1 MKIISIIL
9 LFTLFSCRTA
19 EFHLKKF
26 HQKGGQIHCDID
38 TIKVEKIIKRKDGKD
53 SLIYRD
59 SIYTVY
65 KTEIVTRWKTRIEYK
80 TLVKIEKEK
89 TKQIKSENEKQIDIV
104 KSQEKPFP
112 WWILIWAISA
122 TLILGFILYVWIAG
136 FFRLPLNDR

>member
-1 MKIISIIL
+1 MKIISILL

-38 TIKVEKIIKRKDGKD
+38 TVRITETIKGKDGQD

-65 KTEIVTRWKTRIEYK
+65 KTEVVTRWKTRIEYK
-80 TLVKIEKEK
+80 TKVKIEKEK
-89 TKQIKSENEKQIDIV
+89 TKQVDIV

-122 TLILGFILYVWIAG
+122 TLMLGFVLYVWIAG
-136 FFRLPLNDR
+136 IFKLPINNR